1 MDNDTLSEWKVKVI
15 VIHNLRRKGLEL
27 LVKGK
32 HNYKAF
38 EYYKKLNHLCYTMS
52 SSSNCTKAVYVWIRG
67 IAVVAALKNLLNFAI
82 YTYDIV
88 SKYKNYQTW
97 CNEIFVSKL

>member
-1 MDNDTLSEWKVKVI
+1 
-15 VIHNLRRKGLEL
+15 
-27 LVKGK
+27 
-32 HNYKAF
+32 
-38 EYYKKLNHLCYTMS
+38 MS